1 MKLFR
6 IVAGL
11 LIAVLAGGCA
21 VQAPAPVPPETVPEP
36 ALVRVKPGHV
46 PVFFDDMAFD
56 GLANAI
62 DQSLIYLKRLPP
74 EREFAFGPDRYSAPH
89 MIRSLAVFKDFLDN
103 RPTARELTSFLR
115 DRYIVYRSSGSDGS
129 GRVLFT
135 GYYEPFLQGS
145 LKRTE
150 TYRYPVYGMPQDLVQ
165 IDLSLFNPK
174 YNGERITARIENRQ
188 VLPYFDRADI
198 SFENRLQDKA
208 EILAWVDNRVDLF
221 FLQIQGSGRIFL
233 ENGGT
238 LNVHYR
244 ASNGHP
250 YRSIG
255 RLLIEEGQID
265 PSRMSMQKIRQ
276 YLQEHPEEMRRILT
290 HNPSYIF
297 FQIVEEGPTGALGVE
312 LTPGRSIAIDRRLF
326 PDAAL
331 AFAESKKPL
340 IDGSGGIAAWTDL
353 HRFVLSQDTG
363 GAIRGPGRAD
373 LFWGN
378 GRYAELAAGH
388 MQHPGRLFF
397 FVLSEEYVSL
407 KSISR

>member
-21 VQAPAPVPPETVPEP
+21 IQAPSPPEPGAVS
-36 ALVRVKPGHV
+36 ALVRMTRGHV
-46 PVFFDDMAFD
+46 PEFFDDMAFD
-56 GLANAI
+56 GLDNAI
-62 DQSLIYLKRLPP
+62 DRSLVYLERLPP
-74 EREFAFGPDRYSAPH
+74 EREFAFGTDRYSAAH
-89 MIRSLAVFKDFLDN
+89 MIRSLVVFKNFLGA

-115 DRYIVYRSSGSDGS
+115 ERYIVYRSLGSDGS

-145 LKRTE
+145 LTRTE
-150 TYRYPVYGMPQDLVQ
+150 TYRYPVYGIPQDLVQ
-165 IDLSLFNPK
+165 IDLSLFDPK
-174 YNGERITARIENRQ
+174 YDGERITARIENHQ
-188 VLPYFDRADI
+188 VLPYFDREDI
-198 SFENRLQDKA
+198 SFDNRLEDKA
-208 EILAWVDNRVDLF
+208 EVLAWVDSRVDLF

-233 ENGGT
+233 EHGGAI
-238 LNVHYR
+238 NVHYR
-244 ASNGHP
+244 TSNGHP

-255 RLLIEEGQID
+255 RLLIEEGKID
-265 PSRMSMQKIRQ
+265 PSRMSMQQIRQ
-276 YLQEHPEEMRRILT
+276 YLNEHPEEIRRILT

-297 FQIVEEGPTGALGVE
+297 FQIEEEGPTGALGVE
-312 LTPGRSIAIDRRLF
+312 LTPGRSIATDRRLF

-340 IDGSGGIAAWTDL
+340 IDGSGGIGAWTDL

-397 FVLSEEYVSL
+397 FVLSEEYLSL
-407 KSISR
+407 KSISP

>member
-1 MKLFR
+1 MKLSR
-6 IVAGL
+6 IVVGL
-11 LIAVLAGGCA
+11 LVAVVAAGCA
-21 VQAPAPVPPETVPEP
+21 IQAPIPVPREPGPAP
-36 ALVRVKPGHV
+36 ALVRVNPGRI
-46 PVFFDDMAFD
+46 PAFFDDMAFD
-56 GLANAI
+56 GLARAV
-62 DQSLIYLKRLPP
+62 DQSLVYLKKLPP
-74 EREFAFGPDRYSAPH
+74 EREFVFGTDRYPAAH
-89 MIRSLAVFKDFLDN
+89 MIRSLTVFKEFLGT
-103 RPTARELTSFLR
+103 RPTAGELKSFLR
-115 DRYIVYRSSGSDGS
+115 DRYIVYRSSGDDGS
-129 GRVLFT
+129 GRMLFT

-145 LKRTE
+145 LKQTE
-150 TYRYPVYGMPQDLVQ
+150 KYRYPVYGMPNDLVQ
-165 IDLSLFNPK
+165 IDLSLFSPQ
-174 YNGERITARIENRQ
+174 YNGEQITARIENLQ
-188 VLPYFDRADI
+188 VLPYFDREDI

-208 EILAWVDNRVDLF
+208 DVLAWVDNRIDLF

-233 ENGGT
+233 ENGGAI
-238 LNVHYR
+238 NVHYR

-255 RLLIEEGQID
+255 RLLIEEGKID

-290 HNPSYIF
+290 HNPSYVF
-297 FQIVEEGPTGALGVE
+297 FQIVEDGPTGALGVE
-312 LTPGRSIAIDRRLF
+312 LTPGRSIATDRRLF

-340 IDGSGGIAAWTDL
+340 IDGSGSIAAWTDL

-407 KSISR
+407 K

>member
-1 MKLFR
+1 MKFSR
-6 IVAGL
+6 IVVGL
-11 LIAVLAGGCA
+11 LIAVVAGGCA
-21 VQAPAPVPPETVPEP
+21 VQAPIPEPVPVS
-36 ALVRVKPGHV
+36 ALIRVMPDQV

-62 DQSLIYLKRLPP
+62 DQSLVYVKRLPP
-74 EREFAFGPDRYSAPH
+74 EREFAFGTDRYSASH
-89 MIRSLAVFKDFLDN
+89 MVRSLTVFKDFLGT
-103 RPTARELTSFLR
+103 RPTAREVTSFLR
-115 DRYIVYRSSGSDGS
+115 DRYIVYRSSGGEGS

-145 LKRTE
+145 LAPTE
-150 TYRYPVYGMPQDLVQ
+150 TYRYPVYGIPEDLVQ
-165 IDLSLFNPK
+165 IDLSLFSPK
-174 YNGERITARIENRQ
+174 YTGERITARIENRRI
-188 VLPYFDRADI
+188 LPYFNREDI
-198 SFENRLQDKA
+198 SFENRLQDRA
-208 EILAWVDNRVDLF
+208 EILAWVDSRIDLF

-233 ENGGT
+233 EEGGAI
-238 LNVHYR
+238 NVQYR

-255 RLLIEEGQID
+255 RLLIEEGKID

-276 YLQEHPEEMRRILT
+276 YLLEHPEETRRILT

-297 FQIVEEGPTGALGVE
+297 FHIKEEGPTGALGVE
-312 LTPGRSIAIDRRLF
+312 LTPGRSLAMDRRLF

-340 IDGSGGIAAWTDL
+340 IDGSGIIADWTDL

-363 GAIRGPGRAD
+363 GAIRGPARAD

-397 FVLSEEYVSL
+397 FILSEDDLPLTSA
-407 KSISR
+407 SR